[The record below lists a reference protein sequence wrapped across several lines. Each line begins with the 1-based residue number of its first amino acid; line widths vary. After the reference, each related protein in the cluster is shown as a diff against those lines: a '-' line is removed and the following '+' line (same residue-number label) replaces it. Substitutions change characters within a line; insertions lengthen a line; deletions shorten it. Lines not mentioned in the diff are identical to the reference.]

1 MPDARGECFTESRWY
16 CGSLMRCIRGRKAI
30 VTGAASGIGRAI
42 ALALAAEGADLF
54 LIDRD
59 ATLLAL
65 TVAEAMK
72 HGSETKSAVCD
83 LAVVTEIT
91 AVVAEIQAVWSEIHI
106 LINCAG
112 VASYGPFHL
121 TDDETWH
128 RIMAVNLLA
137 PMHLIHAFL
146 PNLFAAE
153 EAHILNVCSIA
164 GLVPAKRASAYQASK
179 YGLVGFT
186 LALRNDYQRDSFGIT
201 ALCPGF
207 VRTPMLTG
215 LRDPEAYKEIPLLPN
230 LISTSPEV
238 VANRAIS
245 AIRHGKGLVI
255 VTPFAKLVW
264 WVARAFPSLLDWI
277 NREGWRQRG
286 KPY

>member
-1 MPDARGECFTESRWY
+1 
-16 CGSLMRCIRGRKAI
+16 MRLIRGRKAI

-59 ATLLAL
+59 ATSLAL
-65 TVAEAMK
+65 TAAEATK
-72 HGSETKSAVCD
+72 HGGETKSAVCD
-83 LAVVTEIT
+83 LAIITEIA
-91 AVVAEIQAVWSEIHI
+91 AVVAEIQAAWSEIHI

-146 PNLFAAE
+146 PNLFVAE

-164 GLVPAKRASAYQASK
+164 GLVPAKRLAAYQASK

-186 LALRNDYQRDSFGIT
+186 LALRNEYQRDNFGIT

-215 LRDPEAYKEIPLLPN
+215 LTDCEAHREIPTLPY
-230 LISTSPEV
+230 LTTTSPEI

-245 AIRHGKGLVI
+245 AIRYGQGLVI
-255 VTPFAKLVW
+255 ITPSAKLVW
-264 WVARAFPSLLDWI
+264 WIARAFPSLLDWI
-277 NREGWRQRG
+277 NREGWRRRG
-286 KPY
+286 KPC

>member
-1 MPDARGECFTESRWY
+1 
-16 CGSLMRCIRGRKAI
+16 MRLIRGRRAI

-59 ATLLAL
+59 ATSLAL
-65 TVAEAMK
+65 TAAEATK
-72 HGSETKSAVCD
+72 YGGEAKSAVCD

-91 AVVAEIQAVWSEIHI
+91 AVVAEIQAAWSEFHI

-112 VASYGPFHL
+112 IASYGPFHL
-121 TDDETWH
+121 MDDETWR

-153 EAHILNVCSIA
+153 EAHILNVCSIV
-164 GLVPAKRASAYQASK
+164 GLVPAKRLSAYQASK

-186 LALRNDYQRDSFGIT
+186 LALRNDYQRDNFGIT

-215 LRDPEAYKEIPLLPN
+215 LIDPEAHREIPTLPN
-230 LISTSPEV
+230 LITTSPEI

-245 AIRHGKGLVI
+245 AIKYGQGLVI
-255 VTPFAKLVW
+255 VTPSARLVW
-264 WVARAFPSLLDWI
+264 WIARAFPSLLDWI
-277 NREGWRQRG
+277 HREGWRQRG
-286 KPY
+286 KLS

>member
-1 MPDARGECFTESRWY
+1 
-16 CGSLMRCIRGRKAI
+16 MRFIRGRKAI

-59 ATLLAL
+59 AASLAI
-65 TVAEAMK
+65 TAAEAEK
-72 HGSETKSAVCD
+72 HGGETRLAVCD
-83 LAVVTEIT
+83 LAVVTEIA
-91 AVVAEIQAVWSEIHI
+91 AVVAGIQAAWSEIHI

-121 TDDETWH
+121 TDDETWQK
-128 RIMAVNLLA
+128 IMAVNLLA
-137 PMHLIHAFL
+137 PMHLIHALL
-146 PNLFAAE
+146 PNLFVAE

-164 GLVPAKRASAYQASK
+164 GLVPAPRMSAYQASK

-215 LRDPEAYKEIPLLPN
+215 PTDPEARRKIPLVRN
-230 LISTSPEV
+230 LMSTSPEV
-238 VANRAIS
+238 VAKRAIS
-245 AIRHGKGLVI
+245 AIRYGEGLVI
-255 VTPFAKLVW
+255 ITPGARLVW
-264 WVARAFPSLLDWI
+264 WIGRAFPSLLDWI
-277 NREGWRQRG
+277 GREGWRRRG
-286 KPY
+286 KLN